1 MEDKKYIIYKHTF
14 PNGKIYIGKTCQ
26 NPLYRWK
33 NNGKGYDHNKE
44 MYNDIQVYGWNN
56 IIHEILYENLTKEEA
71 SELEYKLVNDNK
83 DICYNKVIGGDGYF
97 VFVDGE
103 KMYLSDIAKNK
114 ELNPLN
120 LTKEEIRNR
129 LFNHLNSRTFTL
141 ERALSQPKGKKDQPF
156 SKHYEYNGKMYN
168 VKQLAEISPWDL
180 TPNQVRDRIEHR
192 NFSVKRAVEQ
202 KPRKLRNK

>member
-141 ERALSQPKGKKDQPF
+141 EK
-156 SKHYEYNGKMYN
+156 
-168 VKQLAEISPWDL
+168 IW
-180 TPNQVRDRIEHR
+180 HR
-192 NFSVKRAVEQ
+192 NGDKNANICWIIKKSREFQ
-202 KPRKLRNK
+202 KNIYFCFID